1 MAKETL
7 TISLDLRFAHLP
19 GGGRVYVQN
28 LAPVLV
34 STHPQVRWR
43 LYHNRFCP
51 HQQQIIQQLRNSLAQ
66 QNQPDNLELHP
77 VGSKCLSLKQH
88 LEFLRFHDDADL
100 YHYLHF
106 DLPLGM
112 RHLPLVVT
120 IHDLYP
126 LTVPNYCS
134 TAKRA
139 YFSRMAR
146 SSARRAAAVIAISQ
160 HTKNDIVRLL
170 DVPPQKI
177 SVVPQ
182 SHSPAYQPI
191 DDHESLDLVRKKYQL
206 PEKFIFYTGNHKL
219 HKNLARLIKA
229 YAQLAT
235 ARQKEF
241 PLILTGQIDAEA
253 QELLTLAEK
262 LQIKKSVTFIG
273 WADQVDLPGLY
284 NLCSLAV
291 SPSYY
296 EGFGFL
302 PLEAMACG
310 KPVVCSNAT
319 AIPEVVGSVARL
331 FDPVSVEQITAA
343 LQEALEND
351 VDNPQLKQSALAQ
364 AAKFSVQKT
373 ADETFQVYQK
383 VINQT

>member
-1 MAKETL
+1 MVKETL

-19 GGGRVYVQN
+19 GGGRVYVQK
-28 LAPVLV
+28 LAPALV
-34 STHPQVRWR
+34 ATHPQIHWR

-51 HQQQIIQQLRNSLAQ
+51 HQQQIIQLLRNSLAQ
-66 QNQPDNLELHP
+66 HNQSDNLQLRP

-88 LEFLRFHDDADL
+88 LEFLHFHDDANL

-112 RHLPLVVT
+112 RGVPLVVT

-146 SSARRAAAVIAISQ
+146 SSARRAAAIIAISQ

-170 DVPPQKI
+170 DVPPEKI

-182 SHSPAYQPI
+182 SHSPEYRPI
-191 DDHESLDLVRKKYQL
+191 DDQEFLKQVRQKYQL
-206 PEKFIFYTGNHKL
+206 PKKFIFYTGNHKR
-219 HKNLARLIKA
+219 HKNLTRFIQAYARLA
-229 YAQLAT
+229 PAQ
-235 ARQKEF
+235 QKEF

-253 QELLTLAEK
+253 RELLILAEK
-262 LQIKKSVTFIG
+262 LQVSNSVKFIG
-273 WADQVDLPGLY
+273 WADQADLPGLY

-291 SPSYY
+291 LPSSY
-296 EGFGFL
+296 EGFGLL

-310 KPVVCSNAT
+310 KPVACSNAT
-319 AIPEVVGSVARL
+319 AIPEVVGPVARL
-331 FDPVSVEQITAA
+331 FDPDSIEQITAA
-343 LQEALEND
+343 LQKSLKND

-373 ADETFQVYQK
+373 ADETFQIYRK
-383 VINQT
+383 VINQA